1 MVDPEQ
7 TMQRLVDSA
16 IPRPVEN
23 PAKNPWGSNPQWMIV
38 TTDDRIFPEKS
49 MAGTEQNE
57 ELEDDF
63 PSQKGFFMFQPLF
76 FFFFR
81 GE

>member
-7 TMQRLVDSA
+7 TMQRLVDSVT
-16 IPRPVEN
+16 PRPVEILWKI
-23 PAKNPWGSNPQWMIV
+23 PRKILGGPTPSGLIL

-63 PSQKGFFMFQPLF
+63 PSQK
-76 FFFFR
+76 
-81 GE
+81 